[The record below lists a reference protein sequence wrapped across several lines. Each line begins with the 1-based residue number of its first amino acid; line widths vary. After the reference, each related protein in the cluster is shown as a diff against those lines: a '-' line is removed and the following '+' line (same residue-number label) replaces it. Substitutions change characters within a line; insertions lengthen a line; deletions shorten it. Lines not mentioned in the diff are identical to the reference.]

1 MVDNISGWWYTNPPE
16 KYESQIGSSSQL
28 LGKKIIP
35 NHQPANDKA
44 FFNTMCIV
52 SPRNLVTKKTNLNS
66 SNDVEHPDFLP
77 WLLRVC
83 LIRGMGLVRP
93 LRWGN
98 SDNPLDFFWI
108 PGYPVAYCFSRHVL
122 QGGAPVRN
130 RVQLV
135 NITPISLW
143 LMVDISIITYYRL

>member
-1 MVDNISGWWYTNPPE
+1 MTRLSLIQCVLSVPE
-16 KYESQIGSSSQL
+16 TL
-28 LGKKIIP
+28 
-35 NHQPANDKA
+35 
-44 FFNTMCIV
+44 
-52 SPRNLVTKKTNLNS
+52 SPKKTLNS
-66 SNDVEHPDFLP
+66 VNDVENPYFLP

-98 SDNPLDFFWI
+98 SDNPLDFFGI
-108 PGYPVAYCFSRHVL
+108 PGYPVAHCFSRHVL

-143 LMVDISIITYYRL
+143 FMVDISILTIVYKPTYYWGGHDLV